1 MPENQYN
8 VDSPLTFIYKEVDG
22 IRVLLDVYLPP
33 NDVDQQL
40 TGQPIQYRPAVVY
53 FHGGGLTV
61 GNRQSWFPTWFK
73 SCLHAVSYSS
83 VQIIVLF
90 LQGPDMMC
98 SPM

>member
-40 TGQPIQYRPAVVY
+40 TGQPIQHRPAVVY

-61 GNRQSWFPTWFK
+61 GNRRSWFPTWLK
-73 SCLHAVSYSS
+73 S
-83 VQIIVLF
+83 QF
-90 LQGPDMMC
+90 QPC
-98 SPM
+98 SKFNLSLMLTTRTPMY